1 MTQLIK
7 KQHGVTLVE
16 IAIVLVVIG
25 LLLGG
30 ILKGQELIN
39 NAKVR
44 AIAERQTSLK
54 TAWFAFLDRYQ
65 AMPGDYADANKYIP
79 GAGAGDGNGIIIV
92 TESPIVFQHLSGA
105 GLLRCSQCTAS
116 VIVAPTAE
124 NSLLNS
130 YGGIMSIFNDDDYY
144 AAVGPTNRS
153 TPEKSRLLIHT
164 GPRIPSNIITE
175 VDRKIDDGVA
185 NTGDLVFNNYV
196 PSDADDGAPEAK
208 ECMSPPSDGATETHL
223 VTEVSRDWRHA
234 NASGGAVESNCG
246 ASLPI

>member
-1 MTQLIK
+1 MTQSIK

-39 NAKVR
+39 SAKVR
-44 AIAERQTSLK
+44 AMAERQTSLK

-65 AMPGDYADANKYIP
+65 AMPGDYADAHKYIP
-79 GAGAGDGNGIIIV
+79 GAVAGDGNGIIIAN
-92 TESPIVFQHLSGA
+92 ESPIVFQHLTGA
-105 GLLRCSQCTAS
+105 GLLRCPQCTADE
-116 VIVAPTAE
+116 AATPTKD

-144 AAVGPTNRS
+144 AAVGSSNAAKPT
-153 TPEKSRLLIHT
+153 KSRLLIHT

-175 VDRKIDDGVA
+175 VDLKIDDGAA

-196 PSDADDGAPEAK
+196 PSGAAPEAK
-208 ECMSPPSDGATETHL
+208 ECMDESAHDNTHL
-223 VTEVSRDWRHA
+223 VTQDSRDWRHA
-234 NASGGAVESNCG
+234 DASGAVEPNCG

>member
-1 MTQLIK
+1 MTQSIK

-44 AIAERQTSLK
+44 TIAERQSSIK

-65 AMPGDYADANKYIP
+65 AMPGDYADADKYIP
-79 GAGAGDGNGIIIV
+79 GAAPGGGDGIIDKN
-92 TESPIVFQHLSGA
+92 ESPIVFQHLTGA

-116 VIVAPTAE
+116 VATTISVD

-130 YGGIMSIFNDDDYY
+130 YGGIMSIFNDDNYY
-144 AAVGPTNRS
+144 AAIDTSNGANPD
-153 TPEKSRLLIHT
+153 KSRLLIHT

-185 NTGDLVFNNYV
+185 NTGDLVFNNYD
-196 PSDADDGAPEAK
+196 PSGDAPDTD
-208 ECMSPPSDGATETHL
+208 ECMSPPGTGAATNL
-223 VTEVSRDWRHA
+223 VTEDSRDWRHA

-246 ASLPI
+246 ASAPI

>member
-1 MTQLIK
+1 MTQSIK

-39 NAKVR
+39 SAKVR
-44 AIAERQTSLK
+44 AMAERQTSLK

-65 AMPGDYADANKYIP
+65 AMPGDYADAPKYIP
-79 GAGAGDGNGIIIV
+79 GAAASDGDGIIIAD
-92 TESPIVFQHLSGA
+92 ESPIVFQHLTGA

-116 VIVAPTAE
+116 VTVASTAE

-130 YGGIMSIFNDDDYY
+130 YGGIMSIFNDEEFY
-144 AAVGPTNRS
+144 ATIGPNGAK
-153 TPEKSRLLIHT
+153 PNKSRLQIHT

-185 NTGDLVFNNYV
+185 NTGDLVFNNYD
-196 PSDADDGAPEAK
+196 PSTDAPEAK
-208 ECMSPPSDGATETHL
+208 ECMSPPSDGSTNTHL
-223 VTEVSRDWRHA
+223 VTKVPRDWRHA

-246 ASLPI
+246 ASAPI

>member
-39 NAKVR
+39 SAKVR
-44 AIAERQTSLK
+44 AMAERQTSLK

-65 AMPGDYADANKYIP
+65 ALPGDYADANKYIP
-79 GAGAGDGNGIIIV
+79 GAGAGDGDGIIIAN
-92 TESPIVFQHLSGA
+92 ESPIVFQHLTGA
-105 GLLRCSQCTAS
+105 GLLRCPQCTAKAA
-116 VIVAPTAE
+116 IAPAKD

-130 YGGIMSIFNDDDYY
+130 YGGIMSIFHDEKFY
-144 AAVGPTNRS
+144 ATIGTSAED
-153 TPEKSRLLIHT
+153 TPDKSRLQIHT

-185 NTGDLVFNNYV
+185 NTGDLIFNNYD
-196 PSDADDGAPEAK
+196 PSGAEDGAPKAD
-208 ECMSPPSDGATETHL
+208 ECMDDSTDTDSDL
-223 VTEVSRDWRHA
+223 VTTDSRDWRHA
-234 NASGGAVESNCG
+234 DASGGAVEPNCG

>member
-39 NAKVR
+39 SAKVR
-44 AIAERQTSLK
+44 AIAERQTSIK

-65 AMPGDYADANKYIP
+65 AMPGDYADAHKYIP
-79 GAGAGDGNGIIIV
+79 GAVAGGGDGIIDKN
-92 TESPIVFQHLSGA
+92 ESPIVFQHLSGA
-105 GLLRCSQCTAS
+105 GLLRCPQCTAE
-116 VIVAPTAE
+116 VAATPTKD

-130 YGGIMSIFNDDDYY
+130 YGGIMSIFNDEEFY
-144 AAVGPTNRS
+144 AAVGTTAKEAPD
-153 TPEKSRLLIHT
+153 KSRLLIHT

-175 VDRKIDDGVA
+175 VDLKIDDGVA
-185 NTGDLVFNNYV
+185 NTGDLVFNNYD
-196 PSDADDGAPEAK
+196 PSSADAPEAD
-208 ECMSPPSDGATETHL
+208 ECMADSTDTDSHL
-223 VTEVSRDWRHA
+223 VTKDSRDWRHA
-234 NASGGAVESNCG
+234 DASGAVEPNCG

>member
-39 NAKVR
+39 SAKVR
-44 AIAERQTSLK
+44 AIAERQSSIK

-65 AMPGDYADANKYIP
+65 AMPGDYADADKYIP
-79 GAGAGDGNGIIIV
+79 GAGTGDGNGIIIV
-92 TESPIVFQHLSGA
+92 TESPIVFQHLTGA

-130 YGGIMSIFNDDDYY
+130 YGGIMSIFNDDEFY
-144 AAVGPTNRS
+144 AAVGDNGANPD
-153 TPEKSRLLIHT
+153 KSRLLIHT

-196 PSDADDGAPEAK
+196 PSGAAPEAD
-208 ECMSPPSDGATETHL
+208 ECMDESAYNNTHL
-223 VTEVSRDWRHA
+223 VTQDSRDWRHA
-234 NASGGAVESNCG
+234 NASGGAVETNCG

>member
-39 NAKVR
+39 SAKVR
-44 AIAERQTSLK
+44 AMAERQTSLK

-65 AMPGDYADANKYIP
+65 AMPGDYADAGKYIP
-79 GAGAGDGNGIIIV
+79 GAGAGGGDGIIDED
-92 TESPIVFQHLSGA
+92 ESPIVFQHLTGA
-105 GLLRCSQCTAS
+105 GLLRCPQCTAS
-116 VIVAPTAE
+116 VAATPTKD

-130 YGGIMSIFNDDDYY
+130 YGGIMSIFNDEEFY
-144 AAVGPTNRS
+144 AAIGTANASKPT
-153 TPEKSRLLIHT
+153 KSRLQIHT

-175 VDRKIDDGVA
+175 VDRKIDDGAA
-185 NTGDLVFNNYV
+185 NTGDLIFNNYD
-196 PSDADDGAPEAK
+196 PSTDAPKAK
-208 ECMSPPSDGATETHL
+208 ECMGPSGADSSDLYL
-223 VTEVSRDWRHA
+223 VTTVSRDWRHA
-234 NASGGAVESNCG
+234 DASGGAVESNCG

>member
-39 NAKVR
+39 SAKVR
-44 AIAERQTSLK
+44 AMAERQTSLK

-65 AMPGDYADANKYIP
+65 AMPGDYADADKYIP
-79 GAGAGDGNGIIIV
+79 GAAAGDGDGIIIV
-92 TESPIVFQHLSGA
+92 TESPVVFQHLTGA

-116 VIVAPTAE
+116 VTVAPKAE

-144 AAVGPTNRS
+144 AAIGPDNGS

-185 NTGDLVFNNYV
+185 NTGDLVFNNYD
-196 PSDADDGAPEAK
+196 PSGAAPEAK
-208 ECMSPPSDGATETHL
+208 ECMSPPSDNATDTHL
-223 VTEVSRDWRHA
+223 VTKVPRDWRHA

>member
-1 MTQLIK
+1 MTQSIK

-39 NAKVR
+39 SAKVR
-44 AIAERQTSLK
+44 AMAERQTSLK

-65 AMPGDYADANKYIP
+65 AMPGDYADADKYIP
-79 GAGAGDGNGIIIV
+79 GAAPGGGDGIIDKN
-92 TESPIVFQHLSGA
+92 ESPIVFQHLTGA

-116 VIVAPTAE
+116 VATTISVD

-130 YGGIMSIFNDDDYY
+130 YGGIMSIFNDADSY
-144 AAVGPTNRS
+144 AAIGPKDLE
-153 TPEKSRLLIHT
+153 PDKSRLLIHT

-185 NTGDLVFNNYV
+185 NTGDLIFNKYD
-196 PSDADDGAPEAK
+196 PSSADAPEAE
-208 ECMSPPSDGATETHL
+208 ECMGPTGAGVGPTNL
-223 VTEVSRDWRHA
+223 VTPVSRDWRHVDA
-234 NASGGAVESNCG
+234 LGGAVETNCG